1 MLPVRASVPAVV
13 SGKPLVSRVVYL
25 RKKAAKL
32 RSMIGKES
40 SFEERRALENKLG
53 ELQMEIVELAMNPL
67 EYELCVEEPWAM
79 ECKIYE

>member
-1 MLPVRASVPAVV
+1 MLPMRASVPAVV
-13 SGKPLVSRVVYL
+13 SSKPPVSRVVYL

-32 RSMIGKES
+32 QSMIGKES
-40 SFEERRALENKLG
+40 SFEERRVLENKLS

-79 ECKIYE
+79 ECKVYE